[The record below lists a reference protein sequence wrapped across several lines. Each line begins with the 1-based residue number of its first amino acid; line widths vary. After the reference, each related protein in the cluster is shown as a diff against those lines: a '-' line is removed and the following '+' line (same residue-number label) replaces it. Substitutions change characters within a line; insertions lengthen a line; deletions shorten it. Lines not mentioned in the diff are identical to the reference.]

1 MQNTLKRLFFLLP
14 LTALAWSCTND
25 ELTPQYGEQEA
36 GKIVIRAY
44 NALQDSIQINA
55 NGKALKIAD
64 KDAFVKKIVKDY
76 EFVYYND
83 EVENIDILDKV
94 TGETL
99 HSYSFTKSAS
109 TDTLSFY
116 NNNGYWIDD
125 VLSSRPGKLS
135 GTGYTGYRFIFPTL
149 NRYSK
154 TGYTGSLD
162 GIIKKTNGQLLGTI
176 ENITQGEFSA
186 FIEFPFGSPPI
197 IKMELVKHGTTE
209 SYIPGQQVFVQ
220 MVMQNNKSK
229 LIVLEEKATE
239 NGTFSGVEGVI
250 NLTDYFDF

>member
-1 MQNTLKRLFFLLP
+1 MQNTLKKLFFLLSI
-14 LTALAWSCTND
+14 TALASSCTND
-25 ELTPQYGEQEA
+25 ELTPIYGEQQA

-44 NALQDSIQINA
+44 NAVQDSIQISA
-55 NGKALKIAD
+55 NGKSLKIGEN
-64 KDAFVKKIVKDY
+64 DAFVKKIVKDY
-76 EFVYYND
+76 DFVYYND
-83 EVENIDILDKV
+83 EVKNIDIIDKV

-109 TDTLSFY
+109 VDTLSFY
-116 NNNGYWIDD
+116 NNDGYWIDD
-125 VLSSRPGKLS
+125 VLSSKPGKLS
-135 GTGYTGYRFIFPTL
+135 SNSNSGYRFIFPTL

-154 TGYTGSLD
+154 SGYNGPLD
-162 GIIKKTNGQLLGTI
+162 GIIKKINGQLVGVA
-176 ENITQGEFSA
+176 ENITKDGFSP

-197 IKMELVKHGTTE
+197 LKMELVKHGTTE

-239 NGTFSGVEGVI
+239 NGTFSGVEGTI